1 MGNVKVYK
9 NQSIFNWGGTVN
21 TFVFNKKIDEKTMR
35 ALLACEEK
43 KGEFATFSPALNLLV
58 QMVIEAGKGA
68 KAKQILLPYK
78 AALSIDMLPKW
89 DYATFNRMVKTKVS
103 RTSYSNWVNG
113 TQGCVYTDVEL
124 DPYVARFKALE

>member
-1 MGNVKVYK
+1 MGNVNVFK
-9 NQSIFNWGGTVN
+9 NQSIYNLGGTVN
-21 TFVFNKKIDEKTMR
+21 TFVFNEKIDEKAMG
-35 ALLACEEK
+35 ALLECEQK
-43 KGEFATFSPALNLLV
+43 KGEFATFSPALKLLA

-68 KAKQILLPYK
+68 KAKQLLLPYK

-89 DYATFNRMVKTKVS
+89 DYATFNRMLGTNVS

-113 TQGCVYTDVEL
+113 TQGCIYTDEEL